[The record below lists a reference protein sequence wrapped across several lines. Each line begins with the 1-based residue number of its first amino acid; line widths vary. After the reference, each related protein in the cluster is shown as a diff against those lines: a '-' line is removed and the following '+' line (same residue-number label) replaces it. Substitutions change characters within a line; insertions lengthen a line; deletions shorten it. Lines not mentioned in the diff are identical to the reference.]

1 MSPYD
6 LDQADF
12 LFSCD
17 GLAGEQLFV
26 SSLTG
31 HEEIAQ
37 PFHYLVELVSPSPNV
52 DIDAPIGQPAEL
64 TLRGHLP
71 HGGVRYSRRVR
82 GIVERFEQISAGRL
96 ASVYQAL
103 LVPTITPLKY
113 NRAARI
119 FQNKTTQQILQ
130 SILSRQ
136 IRSDNIVVD
145 LRTNYEPRGYCVQYH
160 ESDFHFVQ
168 RLMEHEGIYYY
179 FDIESGHDK
188 IQVIDKK
195 ESAPTLPKFSELV
208 HRETMGL
215 AEECISDF
223 RSMRALRPGRVTVND
238 YRPAN
243 PRLNLLT
250 QSQANTFTDLE
261 VFDFPARYHHEK
273 LGKRLADVRLEEL
286 QHDQHQFSAQ
296 SNCRMLAP
304 GYVFHLANHA
314 RAKSNTDYLIVAVEC
329 NASQPAALGESASGA
344 GRDKPHFVARLRCIP
359 ATVQYR
365 PPRRTARP
373 VVHGVQTAMVVGPK
387 GEEIH
392 CDDLGR
398 VKVQFHWDRDGGR
411 DDNSSCWVRVSQP
424 WGGMGQGGMF
434 IPRIGQEVI
443 VQFLE
448 GDPDRP
454 IIVGRVY
461 NGENPVPHGLP
472 AAKNVSTI
480 RSASTPGGNGFNEL
494 RFDDSAG
501 GEQIYIHAQSAMDIE
516 VLGHKTEDVI
526 GSVTEK
532 FHSTQSTT
540 VDSDVTE
547 NYLATQKTTV
557 TGDVTE
563 IYQANQT
570 TEVTGNV
577 KETYKAKL
585 ETEVTGDTTQKYKAN
600 QTITVDG
607 NLKETVT
614 KSVEEIYQN
623 GYKQTIA
630 AGSEYIITGGVTSR
644 VTGNTNETFNGPV
657 KITVTAPYTLTAPS
671 ITLDAPE
678 FRKKSPKFFDMGIQK
693 TGIYGF
699 STSVIGMKTDIVGLK
714 IDLHGLKLHDGKI
727 KVGNLVAEVKATAAS
742 IKQIATISMICAMIE
757 IGSRNIELKRS
768 SAAISQAAIHMKV

>member
-1 MSPYD
+1 
-6 LDQADF
+6 
-12 LFSCD
+12 
-17 GLAGEQLFV
+17 V
-26 SSLTG
+26 
-31 HEEIAQ
+31 
-37 PFHYLVELVSPSPNV
+37 
-52 DIDAPIGQPAEL
+52 
-64 TLRGHLP
+64 
-71 HGGVRYSRRVR
+71 
-82 GIVERFEQISAGRL
+82 
-96 ASVYQAL
+96 
-103 LVPTITPLKY
+103 
-113 NRAARI
+113 
-119 FQNKTTQQILQ
+119 
-130 SILSRQ
+130 
-136 IRSDNIVVD
+136 
-145 LRTNYEPRGYCVQYH
+145 
-160 ESDFHFVQ
+160 
-168 RLMEHEGIYYY
+168 
-179 FDIESGHDK
+179 
-188 IQVIDKK
+188 
-195 ESAPTLPKFSELV
+195 
-208 HRETMGL
+208 
-215 AEECISDF
+215 
-223 RSMRALRPGRVTVND
+223 
-238 YRPAN
+238 
-243 PRLNLLT
+243 
-250 QSQANTFTDLE
+250 
-261 VFDFPARYHHEK
+261 
-273 LGKRLADVRLEEL
+273 
-286 QHDQHQFSAQ
+286 
-296 SNCRMLAP
+296 
-304 GYVFHLANHA
+304 
-314 RAKSNTDYLIVAVEC
+314 
-329 NASQPAALGESASGA
+329 SGA
-344 GRDKPHFVARLRCIP
+344 GRDKPHFLARVRCIP

-365 PPRRTARP
+365 PPRWTARP

-585 ETEVTGDTTQKYKAN
+585 ETEVTGNVKETYKAQLKTEVTGNTEQHYKAN

-607 NLKETVT
+607 HLKETVET
-614 KSVEEIYQN
+614 GVEETYQN
-623 GYKQTIA
+623 GYKQTI
-630 AGSEYIITGGVTSR
+630 SGGARYEISDGLTNK
-644 VTGNTNETFNGPV
+644 VTGATTENFVGPV
-657 KITVTAPYTLTAPS
+657 NISTTSNYALSVNGIGELSVKSAFTIMSDTSILLKAPTVNIES
-671 ITLDAPE
+671 DDWFE
-678 FRKKSPKFFDMGIQK
+678 RKGKKGSLVGFQFDTIGLLIASA
-693 TGIYGF
+693 GVEVGVLGF
-699 STSVIGMKTDIVGLK
+699 SRK
-714 IDLHGLKLHDGKI
+714 
-727 KVGNLVAEVKATAAS
+727 AEVFKKKESATTIINIGVSIETNITQINMAA
-742 IKQIATISMICAMIE
+742 MAMF
-757 IGSRNIELKRS
+757 L
-768 SAAISQAAIHMKV
+768 